1 MKGKA
6 KRGIAVAAAASL
18 AMSTAVIAGAV
29 TPANAAPKKP
39 KVLKFY
45 HDKNGWDARFLA
57 VSAGLKD
64 GINISLKPTTYAD
77 TTIYQNTLNQAAKTG
92 KGPDM
97 MTWWSGYRMVDGAK
111 GGLFADISD
120 VWRDAIKS
128 GDVSADLQKQFMV
141 GGKTYAI
148 PNGVSYW
155 PLFYSKK
162 VFAELGLTPPKT
174 WDEFIKVLDTIKTK
188 KGVAPLS
195 STVDGKWPSFIWF
208 EQLLISQDPKL
219 YLDLTSNKIKY
230 NNPKVLE
237 VFNIWKGMLD
247 KGYFTPGDTQFWGDQ
262 SKKLLE
268 QGTMI
273 ALGTWYNGTIIGQ
286 GLTPGKDYDAF
297 VIPNI
302 NPGLKTQ
309 SIIVESGAIGA
320 LAKSKNL
327 PAAKKA
333 LREWLRF
340 PVQAI
345 WADQSGDGVPNSKV
359 PVGDPVIKGLS
370 KYVATNKVNLL
381 QRYWESGPV
390 PLIEGGVEILSA
402 FVIGT
407 KTAKQAADELT
418 ALSDKEWAAW
428 TKKYG
433 K

>member
-29 TPANAAPKKP
+29 TPANAAPKSQ
-39 KVLKFY
+39 VLKFY
-45 HDKNGWDARFLA
+45 HDKGGWDARFLA

-64 GINISLKPTTYAD
+64 GVNITLKPTTYPD

-120 VWRDAIKS
+120 VWKDAIKA
-128 GDVSADLQKQFMV
+128 GDVSADLQTQFMV

-148 PNGVSYW
+148 PNGVSFW

-174 WDEFIKVLDTIKTK
+174 WDEFMKVLDTIKTK

-273 ALGTWYNGTIIGQ
+273 ALGTWYNGSIIGQ

-320 LAKSKNL
+320 LAKGKNL

-345 WADQSGDGVPNSKV
+345 WADQSGDGVPNPKV

>member
-1 MKGKA
+1 MTKA
-6 KRGIAVAAAASL
+6 KKSLAFATVASL
-18 AMSTAVIAGAV
+18 AIGSVLMAGAV
-29 TPANAAPKKP
+29 APANANSKGT
-39 KVLKFY
+39 VLNFY
-45 HDKNGWDARFLA
+45 HDKNGWDARFLE
-57 VSAGLKD
+57 VSKGLKD
-64 GINISLKPTTYAD
+64 GVNVTLKPTTYAD

-120 VWRDAIKS
+120 VWRDAIKA
-128 GDVSADLQKQFMV
+128 GDVSKDLQKQFMV
-141 GGKTYAI
+141 SGKTYAI

-155 PLFYSKK
+155 PLFYNKK
-162 VFAELGLTPPKT
+162 MFAELKLTPPKT
-174 WDEFIKVLDTIKTK
+174 WAEFINILDTIKRE

-219 YLDLTSNKIKY
+219 YLDLTSNKVKY
-230 NNPKVLE
+230 NDPKVIA
-237 VFNIWKGMLD
+237 VFNIWKDMLD
-247 KGYFTPGDTQFWGDQ
+247 KGYFTAGDTSFWGDQ
-262 SKKLLE
+262 PKKLLD

-273 ALGTWYNGTIIGQ
+273 ALGTWYNGSIIATGM
-286 GLTPGKDYDAF
+286 TPGKDYDAF

-302 NPGLKTQ
+302 NPNLKTQ

-327 PAAKKA
+327 PTAKKA

-345 WADQSGDGVPNSKV
+345 WADQSGDGVPNPKV

-370 KYVATNKVNLL
+370 KYVSANKVNLL

-407 KTAKQAADELT
+407 KTVKQTADELT

>member
-1 MKGKA
+1 MTTA
-6 KRGIAVAAAASL
+6 KKSLAFATVASL
-18 AMSTAVIAGAV
+18 AIGSVLMAGAV
-29 TPANAAPKKP
+29 APANANSKKGT
-39 KVLKFY
+39 VLNFY
-45 HDKNGWDARFLA
+45 HDKNGWDARFLE
-57 VSAGLKD
+57 VSKGLKD
-64 GINISLKPTTYAD
+64 GVNVTLKPTTYAD

-120 VWRDAIKS
+120 VWREAIKA
-128 GDVSADLQKQFMV
+128 GDVSKDLQKQFMV
-141 GGKTYAI
+141 SGKTYAI

-155 PLFYSKK
+155 PLFYNKK
-162 VFAELGLTPPKT
+162 MFAELKLTPPKT
-174 WDEFIKVLDTIKTK
+174 WAEFINILDTIKRE

-219 YLDLTSNKIKY
+219 YLDLTSNKVKY
-230 NNPKVLE
+230 NDPKVIA
-237 VFNIWKGMLD
+237 VFNIWKDMLD
-247 KGYFTPGDTQFWGDQ
+247 KGYFTAGDTSFWGDQ
-262 SKKLLE
+262 PKKLLD

-273 ALGTWYNGTIIGQ
+273 ALGTWYNGSIIATGM
-286 GLTPGKDYDAF
+286 TPGKDYDAF

-302 NPGLKTQ
+302 NPNLKTQ

-327 PAAKKA
+327 PTAKKA

-345 WADQSGDGVPNSKV
+345 WADQSGDGVPNPKV

-370 KYVATNKVNLL
+370 KYVSANKVNLL

-407 KTAKQAADELT
+407 KTVKQTADELT

>member
-29 TPANAAPKKP
+29 TPANAAPKSQ
-39 KVLKFY
+39 VLQFY

-148 PNGVSYW
+148 PNGVSFW

-174 WDEFIKVLDTIKTK
+174 WDEFMKVLDTIKTK